1 MIGFR
6 PLLLL
11 ILIST
16 APLLACAFISDIAGG
31 EESEPTSSPVL
42 DSIDSPAAD
51 EPSAVVDCLPVNDEN
66 ALFIFE
72 DIEHMNLLTP
82 FAGGGR
88 RPKLAW
94 DPVLGAEYY
103 AVVLFDQDE
112 DPYWAWQGAEAAVYA
127 GGLTEP
133 PPEDGEGAIVTP
145 CMTWIAT
152 AYDGDGVPIA
162 AGGPRSLSP

>member
-1 MIGFR
+1 MVSSR
-6 PLLLL
+6 SLLLPI
-11 ILIST
+11 ILLA
-16 APLLACAFISDIAGG
+16 APLQACAVISDLVGG
-31 EESEPTSSPVL
+31 DESGPTPTLVTDSTDSRAAEELGPGVEC
-42 DSIDSPAAD
+42 
-51 EPSAVVDCLPVNDEN
+51 PSVTDEN
-66 ALFIFE
+66 ALFVFG

-88 RPKLAW
+88 RPQWAW
-94 DPVLGAEYY
+94 DPVVGAEYY

-112 DPYWAWQGAEAAVYA
+112 DPYWAWQGPETAVYA

-145 CMTWIAT
+145 CMTWITT
-152 AYDGDGVPIA
+152 AYDPEGVPIA